1 MLVNFVRNS
10 VEIVSVLRGGLG
22 SVRSESPT
30 RDGVVVGVVG
40 VGVVVVVV
48 VVVVG
53 VVINGR
59 VSDRKNDTK
68 NVLATKVASG
78 VKKSVDASKKMAS
91 TLEEKRFLDRKNKN
105 NGSIQL

>member
-1 MLVNFVRNS
+1 MNANISLRIGPVAKYILVNFVRNS
-10 VEIVSVLRGGLG
+10 VEIVSVLRGGLR

-30 RDGVVVGVVG
+30 RDGVVVV
-40 VGVVVVVV
+40 
-48 VVVVG
+48 